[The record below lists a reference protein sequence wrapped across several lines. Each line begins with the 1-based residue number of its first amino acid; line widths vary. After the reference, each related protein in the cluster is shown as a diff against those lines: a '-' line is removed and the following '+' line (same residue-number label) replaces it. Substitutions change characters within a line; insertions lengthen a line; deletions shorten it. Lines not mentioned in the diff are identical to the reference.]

1 MSTPE
6 SIIQNTF
13 GFPGFRPGQKEVI
26 DALVGGE
33 SVLAVMPTG
42 AGKSLCYQVPAL
54 LFDRPTVVIS
64 PLVALMD
71 NQVAGLRMNGVKVGC
86 LHSGQS
92 REENIAEWQ
101 SVTHGGAKLLYMSP
115 ERLMTGRML
124 SAMKAL
130 NPAMFV
136 VDEAHCVSKWGPAF
150 RPEYAD
156 LQRLKDLFPDA
167 RVAAFTATADE
178 LTREDIADK
187 LFSGQGKTLV
197 QGFDRPNLSLAV
209 SPLRNRS
216 QQLLEFMKTTDG
228 QSGIVYCLSRKNTEK
243 FAQLLSAAGYKAL
256 PYHAGMPPET
266 RFENQERFMA
276 EEGVVMVATIAFGMG
291 IDKPDI
297 RFVYHTNIPGSL
309 EAFYQEIGRAGR
321 DGQPA
326 VTALCYGLDD
336 IRMRRQFISDDGSD
350 NDHQMREH
358 KRLDAL
364 LGYCEASGC
373 RRQVLLNYFGEE
385 QAPCGNCD
393 NCISPPEMIDAT
405 EPAKVLFSAISQ
417 TGQRFG
423 TAHVIAVAR
432 GDATDR
438 VVQFSHDNLDAF
450 GKGSDYAKPYL
461 QALIRQ
467 AVASGIISMD
477 ISRYG
482 ALTLEAGALN
492 ILADQARFKCK
503 ELTKG
508 RTERSSRA
516 ARKAIQETA
525 LSGDEQVLLVKLKSL
540 RMEFAREIGKPAFVV
555 FSDATLIDMV
565 AKVPSTRDEM
575 LDVSGVGETKFDR
588 YGEAFL
594 NAIRQA

>member
-1 MSTPE
+1 M
-6 SIIQNTF
+6 
-13 GFPGFRPGQKEVI
+13 
-26 DALVGGE
+26 
-33 SVLAVMPTG
+33 
-42 AGKSLCYQVPAL
+42 PAL

-130 NPAMFV
+130 NPSMFV

-167 RVAAFTATADE
+167 PM
-178 LTREDIADK
+178 
-187 LFSGQGKTLV
+187 V

-209 SPLRNRS
+209 SPLQNRS
-216 QQLLEFMKTTDG
+216 KQLLEFMKSTEG
-228 QSGIVYCLSRKNTEK
+228 QSGIVYCLSRKNSEK
-243 FAQLLSAAGYKAL
+243 FAEVLKGAGYNAL
-256 PYHAGMPPET
+256 AYHAGMPAET

-276 EEGVVMVATIAFGMG
+276 EDGVVMVATIAFGMG

-350 NDHQMREH
+350 SEHQMREH

-373 RRQVLLNYFGEE
+373 RRQILLNYFGED

-393 NCISPPEMIDAT
+393 NCLNPPEMIDAT
-405 EPAKVLFSAISQ
+405 APAKALFSAMSQ

-423 TAHVIAVAR
+423 TSHVIAVAR
-432 GDATDR
+432 GEATDR
-438 VVQFSHDNLDAF
+438 VIQFSHDRLDAF
-450 GKGSDYAKPYL
+450 GKGSDYAKPYMS
-461 QALIRQ
+461 ALIRQ
-467 AVASGIISMD
+467 AVASGLISMD

-482 ALTLEAGALN
+482 ALTLEAGAQD
-492 ILADQARFKCK
+492 ILAGQAKFKCK
-503 ELTKG
+503 DLATG
-508 RTERSSRA
+508 RA
-516 ARKAIQETA
+516 ARSGRKVKQALQETA
-525 LSGDEQVLLVKLKSL
+525 LSGDEQSLLAKLKSL

-555 FSDATLIDMV
+555 FSDATLMDMV
-565 AKVPSTRDEM
+565 RKTPTDRSEM
-575 LDVSGVGETKFDR
+575 LEVSGVGETKFDR

-594 NAIRQA
+594 DAIRTA